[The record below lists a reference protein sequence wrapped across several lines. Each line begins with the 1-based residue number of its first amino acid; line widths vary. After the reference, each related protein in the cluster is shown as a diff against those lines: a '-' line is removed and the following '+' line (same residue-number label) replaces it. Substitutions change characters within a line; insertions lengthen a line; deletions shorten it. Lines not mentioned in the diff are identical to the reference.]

1 MMTELSYSL
10 HLGSDKNRK
19 QSSKGVAKDNTS
31 GSSSLSNNG
40 IQNATQLSKVNKH
53 NLRMYDNNPE
63 QIEIIRGSNDLFKDT
78 QALYEQEFDQSRIEY
93 NEKQTRNDR
102 MINDYFDHV
111 NKDKL
116 RDLACQLIIEI
127 GDKEFWENKDD
138 TYRKK
143 MTDVFNEQ
151 IKELENLI
159 PSFKVA
165 NAVVHYDET
174 SPHIHI
180 VGFGV
185 CNDNKVGLKKQVTKS
200 KIFTKESLA
209 TLQDKMREACIK
221 SFNKFYDDTK
231 ELKAKQKGRNQDLP
245 VKEMAEYKEFKR
257 KYEQK
262 QKQQA
267 VADKKVDTLIE
278 RGNTIDEKLKVLKP
292 TVLDKNKYTISK
304 EDIDVI
310 SGFVKATKDTTKAV
324 KEANKI
330 NNLVNKAEYQYNDMS
345 SRNFFISEELK
356 EAKEEIEDLK
366 YELDEKDTIIERL
379 EKEVEKFKGLYEKFK
394 NFWKGIIGK
403 FQEKIGYDKSQRY
416 KDIAKELYED
426 DVITKRDKD
435 IIEDPDRA
443 VITEEELTNK
453 QKMKGAR

>member
-1 MMTELSYSL
+1 MELSYSF

-19 QSSKGVAKDNTS
+19 QSTKGMASDNPS
-31 GSSSLSNNG
+31 GTSSLSNNG
-40 IQNATQLSKVNKH
+40 IQNATQLSKVDKH
-53 NLRMYDNNPE
+53 NLRKYDNNPE
-63 QIEIIRGSNDLFKDT
+63 QIVILRGSNNLYKDT
-78 QALYEQEFDQSRIEY
+78 QELYLKEFEEARLEY
-93 NEKQTRNDR
+93 NAKMTRKDR
-102 MINDYFDHV
+102 IISNYFDHV
-111 NKDKL
+111 KQDKL
-116 RDLACQLIIEI
+116 RDLACQIIIEI
-127 GDKEFWENKDD
+127 GDKDFWQGKDD

-143 MTDVFNEQ
+143 MSDVFNEQ
-151 IKELENLI
+151 IKELEKLV
-159 PSFKVA
+159 PSFRVA
-165 NAVVHYDET
+165 NAVIHFDET
-174 SPHIHI
+174 SPHMHI

-185 CNDNKVGLKKQVTKS
+185 CEDNKVGLKKQVTKS
-200 KIFTKESLA
+200 KIFTKESL
-209 TLQDKMREACIK
+209 TKIQDKMRDACIK

-231 ELKAKQKGRNQDLP
+231 ELKEKQKGRNQDLP

-257 KYEQK
+257 KFDQK

-267 VADKKVDTLIE
+267 LADKKVDTLIE
-278 RGNTIDEKLKVLKP
+278 KGNSIDEKLKLLKP
-292 TVLDKNKYTISK
+292 QTLNKGKYTITQ
-304 EDIDVI
+304 DDVDTI
-310 SGFVKATKDTTKAV
+310 RGFVKATKDTTKVV

-366 YELDEKDTIIERL
+366 YKLDEKDTIIERL

-426 DVITKRDKD
+426 DVITKRDKE
-435 IIEDPDRA
+435 IMEDPDRV

>member
-1 MMTELSYSL
+1 MELSYSF

-19 QSSKGVAKDNTS
+19 QSSKGVANNNPS

-40 IQNATQLSKVNKH
+40 IQNATQLSKVDKH
-53 NLRMYDNNPE
+53 NLRKYDNNPE
-63 QIEIIRGSNDLFKDT
+63 QIVILRGSNNLYKDT
-78 QALYEQEFDQSRIEY
+78 QELYQKEFEESRLEY
-93 NEKQTRNDR
+93 NAKITRKDR
-102 MINDYFDHV
+102 MIDNYFDHV
-111 NKDKL
+111 KQDKL
-116 RDLACQLIIEI
+116 RDLACQIIIEI
-127 GDKEFWENKDD
+127 GDKDFWQGKDD

-143 MTDVFNEQ
+143 MSDVFNEQ
-151 IKELENLI
+151 IKELEKQV
-159 PSFKVA
+159 PSFRVA
-165 NAVVHYDET
+165 NAVVHFDET
-174 SPHIHI
+174 SPHMHI

-185 CNDNKVGLKKQVTKS
+185 CEDNKVGLKKQVTKS
-200 KIFTKESLA
+200 KIFTKDSL
-209 TLQDKMREACIK
+209 TKIQDKMRDACIK

-231 ELKAKQKGRNQDLP
+231 ALKEKQKGRNQDMP

-267 VADKKVDTLIE
+267 LADKKVDTLIE
-278 RGNTIDEKLKVLKP
+278 KGNTIDEKLKLLKP
-292 TVLDKNKYTISK
+292 QALNKGKYTITQ
-304 EDIDVI
+304 DDVDTI
-310 SGFVKATKDTTKAV
+310 RGFVKATKDTTKAV
-324 KEANKI
+324 KEANKM
-330 NNLVNKAEYQYNDMS
+330 NNLINKAEYQYNDMS

-379 EKEVEKFKGLYEKFK
+379 EKEVEKFKGLYEKLK

-403 FQEKIGYDKSQRY
+403 FQEKVGYDKSQRY

-426 DVITKRDKD
+426 DVIAKRDKE

-443 VITEEELTNK
+443 VITEEELANK

>member
-1 MMTELSYSL
+1 MTELSYSL

-19 QSSKGVAKDNTS
+19 QSSKEVAKDNTS

-40 IQNATQLSKVNKH
+40 IQNAMQLSKVNKH

-78 QALYEQEFDQSRIEY
+78 QALYEQKFDQSRIEY

-102 MINDYFDHV
+102 MVNNYFDHV

-127 GDKEFWENKDD
+127 GDKEFWDNKNDA
-138 TYRKK
+138 YRKK

-151 IKELENLI
+151 IKELEKLI

-165 NAVVHYDET
+165 NAVIHYDET

-185 CNDNKVGLKKQVTKS
+185 CDDNKVGLKKQVTKS

-245 VKEMAEYKEFKR
+245 VKDMAEYKEFKR

-278 RGNTIDEKLKVLKP
+278 KGNTIDEKLKLLKSQ
-292 TVLDKNKYTISK
+292 TLNKGKYTITQ
-304 EDIDVI
+304 EDVDTIRE
-310 SGFVKATKDTTKAV
+310 FVKATKDTTKVV
-324 KEANKI
+324 KDANKI

-356 EAKEEIEDLK
+356 EVKEEIEDLK

-403 FQEKIGYDKSQRY
+403 FQEKIEYDKSQRY

-426 DVITKRDKD
+426 DVITKRDKE
-435 IIEDPDRA
+435 IMEDTNRV

>member
-1 MMTELSYSL
+1 MELSYSF

-19 QSSKGVAKDNTS
+19 QSSKGVANNNPS

-40 IQNATQLSKVNKH
+40 IQNATQLSKVDKH
-53 NLRMYDNNPE
+53 NLRKYDNNPE
-63 QIEIIRGSNDLFKDT
+63 QIVILRGSNNLYKDT
-78 QALYEQEFDQSRIEY
+78 QELYLQEFEGARLEY
-93 NEKQTRNDR
+93 NAKTTRNDR
-102 MINDYFDHV
+102 KINNYFEHV
-111 NKDKL
+111 KQDKL
-116 RDLACQLIIEI
+116 RDLACQIIIEI
-127 GDKEFWENKDD
+127 GDKDFWQGKDD

-143 MTDVFNEQ
+143 MSDVFNEQ
-151 IKELENLI
+151 IKELEKLI

-165 NAVVHYDET
+165 NAVVHFDET
-174 SPHIHI
+174 SPHMHI

-185 CNDNKVGLKKQVTKS
+185 CEDNKVGLKKQVTKS
-200 KIFTKESLA
+200 KVFTKESLA
-209 TLQDKMREACIK
+209 KIQDKMRDACIK
-221 SFNKFYDDTK
+221 SFNKFYEDNK
-231 ELKAKQKGRNQDLP
+231 ELKEKQKGRNQDLP

-278 RGNTIDEKLKVLKP
+278 KGNTIDEKLKLLKP
-292 TVLDKNKYTISK
+292 QTLNKGKYTITQDDV
-304 EDIDVI
+304 DII
-310 SGFVKATKDTTKAV
+310 RGFVKATKDTTKAV

-356 EAKEEIEDLK
+356 EAKKEIEDLK

-394 NFWKGIIGK
+394 NFWKGIIGR

-426 DVITKRDKD
+426 DVITKRDKE
-435 IIEDPDRA
+435 IMEDPDRI

>member
-1 MMTELSYSL
+1 MELSYSF

-19 QSSKGVAKDNTS
+19 QSSKGVANNNPS

-40 IQNATQLSKVNKH
+40 IQNATQLSKVDKH
-53 NLRMYDNNPE
+53 NLRKYDNNPE
-63 QIEIIRGSNDLFKDT
+63 QIVILRGSNNLYKDT
-78 QALYEQEFDQSRIEY
+78 QELYLQEFEGARLEY
-93 NEKQTRNDR
+93 NAKTTRNDR
-102 MINDYFDHV
+102 KINNYFEHV
-111 NKDKL
+111 KQDKL
-116 RDLACQLIIEI
+116 RDLACQIIIEI
-127 GDKEFWENKDD
+127 GDKDFWQGKDD

-143 MTDVFNEQ
+143 MSDVFNEQ
-151 IKELENLI
+151 IKELEKLI

-165 NAVVHYDET
+165 NAVVHFDET
-174 SPHIHI
+174 SPHMHI

-185 CNDNKVGLKKQVTKS
+185 CEDNKVGLKKQVTKS
-200 KIFTKESLA
+200 KVFTKESLA
-209 TLQDKMREACIK
+209 KIQDKMRDACIK
-221 SFNKFYDDTK
+221 SFNKFYEDNK
-231 ELKAKQKGRNQDLP
+231 ELKEKQKGRNQDLP

-278 RGNTIDEKLKVLKP
+278 KGNTIDEKLKLLKP
-292 TVLDKNKYTISK
+292 QTLNKGKYTITQDDV
-304 EDIDVI
+304 DII
-310 SGFVKATKDTTKAV
+310 RGFVKATKDTTKAV

-345 SRNFFISEELK
+345 SSNFFISEELK
-356 EAKEEIEDLK
+356 EAKKEIEDLK

-394 NFWKGIIGK
+394 NFWKGIIGR

-426 DVITKRDKD
+426 DVITKRDKE
-435 IIEDPDRA
+435 IMEDPDRI

>member
-1 MMTELSYSL
+1 MIELSYSL

-19 QSSKGVAKDNTS
+19 QSSRDIAKGNSS
-31 GSSSLSNNG
+31 GTSSLSNNG
-40 IQNATQLSKVNKH
+40 IQNSAQLSKVNKH
-53 NLRMYDNNPE
+53 NLRKYDNNPE
-63 QIEIIRGSNDLFKDT
+63 NIEILRGSNDLYKDT
-78 QALYEQEFDQSRIEY
+78 QELYLQEFEESRLEY
-93 NEKQTRNDR
+93 NAKTTRNDR
-102 MINDYFDHV
+102 KINNYFDHV
-111 NKDKL
+111 KQDKL
-116 RDLACQLIIEI
+116 RDLACQIIIEI
-127 GDKEFWENKDD
+127 GDKDFWQGKDD
-138 TYRKK
+138 AYRKK
-143 MTDVFNEQ
+143 MSDVFNEQ
-151 IKELENLI
+151 IKELEKLL
-159 PSFKVA
+159 PSFRVA
-165 NAVVHYDET
+165 NAVVHFDET
-174 SPHIHI
+174 SPHMHI
-180 VGFGV
+180 IEFGV
-185 CNDNKVGLKKQVTKS
+185 CDDNKVGLKKQVTKS
-200 KIFTKESLA
+200 KIFTKESL
-209 TLQDKMREACIK
+209 TKIQDKMRDACIK

-231 ELKAKQKGRNQDLP
+231 ALKEKQKGRNQDLP

-267 VADKKVDTLIE
+267 VADKKVDILIE
-278 RGNTIDEKLKVLKP
+278 KGNMIDEKLKILKP
-292 TVLDKNKYTISK
+292 TLLDKNKYTISK

-310 SGFVKATKDTTKAV
+310 RGFVKGTKDATKAI

-330 NNLVNKAEYQYNDMS
+330 NNLVNKAEYQYNDIS

-394 NFWKGIIGK
+394 NFWKSIIGK

-426 DVITKRDKD
+426 DVITKRDKE
-435 IIEDPDRA
+435 IMEDPAR
-443 VITEEELTNK
+443 VIITEEELANK

>member
-1 MMTELSYSL
+1 MELSYSF

-78 QALYEQEFDQSRIEY
+78 QALYIQEFDQSRIEY

-102 MINDYFDHV
+102 MINNYFDHV

-127 GDKEFWENKDD
+127 GDKEFWDNKDD
-138 TYRKK
+138 AYRKK

-151 IKELENLI
+151 IKELEKLI

-165 NAVVHYDET
+165 NAVIHYDET

-180 VGFGV
+180 VGIGISE
-185 CNDNKVGLKKQVTKS
+185 NNKLGLKKQVTKS

-209 TLQDKMREACIK
+209 TLQDKMRKACIK

-231 ELKAKQKGRNQDLP
+231 ELKTKQKGRNQDLP
-245 VKEMAEYKEFKR
+245 VKNMAEYKEFKR
-257 KYEQK
+257 KFEQK

-278 RGNTIDEKLKVLKP
+278 KGNTIDEKLKVLKP
-292 TVLDKNKYTISK
+292 TLLDKNKYTISK

-310 SGFVKATKDTTKAV
+310 RGFVKATKDTTKAV

-366 YELDEKDTIIERL
+366 YELDERDTIIERL

-403 FQEKIGYDKSQRY
+403 FQEKIGYDKSERY
-416 KDIAKELYED
+416 KEIAKELYED
-426 DVITKRDKD
+426 DVITKRDKE
-435 IIEDPDRA
+435 IMEDPDRV
-443 VITEEELTNK
+443 VITEEELANK

>member
-1 MMTELSYSL
+1 MTELSYSL

-19 QSSKGVAKDNTS
+19 QSSKAVADGNTS

-40 IQNATQLSKVNKH
+40 IQNSTQLSKVNKH

-63 QIEIIRGSNDLFKDT
+63 QIEIIRGSNDLYKDT
-78 QALYEQEFDQSRIEY
+78 QALYIQEFEQSRIEY
-93 NEKQTRNDR
+93 NEKQTRSDR
-102 MINDYFDHV
+102 MIKSYFDHV

-116 RDLACQLIIEI
+116 RDLACQIIIEI
-127 GDKEFWENKDD
+127 GDKEFWNDKDD

-143 MTDVFNEQ
+143 MTDVFDEQ
-151 IKELENLI
+151 IKELEKLI
-159 PSFKVA
+159 PSFKIA
-165 NAVVHYDET
+165 NAVIHYDET

-180 VGFGV
+180 VGIGISEK
-185 CNDNKVGLKKQVTKS
+185 NKIGLKKQVTKS

-221 SFNKFYDDTK
+221 SFNKYYDDTK

-245 VKEMAEYKEFKR
+245 VKEMAEYKDFKR
-257 KYEQK
+257 KFEQK

-267 VADKKVDTLIE
+267 LADKKVDTLDEKGNAIE
-278 RGNTIDEKLKVLKP
+278 EKLKLLKP
-292 TVLDKNKYTISK
+292 TTFNKGKYTISQ
-304 EDIDVI
+304 EDVDSIHSYI
-310 SGFVKATKDTTKAV
+310 KATKDTTKAV
-324 KEANKI
+324 KDANKI
-330 NNLVNKAEYQYNDMS
+330 NNLINKAEYQYNNLFS
-345 SRNFFISEELK
+345 QKFSLSEDLR
-356 EAKEEIEDLK
+356 EAKEKIEDLEYK
-366 YELDEKDTIIERL
+366 LEEKDTIIERL
-379 EKEVEKFKGLYEKFK
+379 EKEVKKFKGLYEKFK

-416 KDIAKELYED
+416 RDIAKELYED
-426 DVITKRDKD
+426 DVITKRDKE

-443 VITEEELTNK
+443 IITEEELPNK

>member
-1 MMTELSYSL
+1 MELSYSF

-19 QSSKGVAKDNTS
+19 QSSKGVANNNPS

-40 IQNATQLSKVNKH
+40 IQNATQLSKVDKH
-53 NLRMYDNNPE
+53 NLRKYDNNPE
-63 QIEIIRGSNDLFKDT
+63 QIVILRGSNNLYKDT
-78 QALYEQEFDQSRIEY
+78 QELYLQEFEGARLEY
-93 NEKQTRNDR
+93 NAKTTRNDR
-102 MINDYFDHV
+102 KINNYFEHV
-111 NKDKL
+111 KQDKL
-116 RDLACQLIIEI
+116 RDLACQIIIEI
-127 GDKEFWENKDD
+127 GDKDFWQGKDD

-143 MTDVFNEQ
+143 MSDVFNEQ
-151 IKELENLI
+151 IKELEKLI

-165 NAVVHYDET
+165 NAVVHFDET
-174 SPHIHI
+174 SPHMHI

-185 CNDNKVGLKKQVTKS
+185 CEDNKVGLKKQVTKS
-200 KIFTKESLA
+200 KVFTKESLA
-209 TLQDKMREACIK
+209 KIQDKMRDACIK
-221 SFNKFYDDTK
+221 SFNKFYEDNK
-231 ELKAKQKGRNQDLP
+231 ELKEKQKGRNQDLP

-278 RGNTIDEKLKVLKP
+278 KGNTIDEKLKLLKP
-292 TVLDKNKYTISK
+292 QTLNKGKYTITQ
-304 EDIDVI
+304 DDVDTI
-310 SGFVKATKDTTKAV
+310 RGFVKATKDTTKAV

-356 EAKEEIEDLK
+356 EAKKEIEDLK

-394 NFWKGIIGK
+394 NFWKGIIGR

-426 DVITKRDKD
+426 DVITKRDKE
-435 IIEDPDRA
+435 IMEDPDRI